1 MVTTLL
7 RLLSL
12 PFRIVWAVV
21 YFILQIPF
29 AIANVFFFVT
39 SRFFG
44 LIFTLALK
52 WPLKTF
58 WYLRVVT
65 IPVVLITIAYGWIV
79 ENKPELAKRIGLK
92 SLRLESSAASEES
105 TKKDE

>member
-1 MVTTLL
+1 MVTPLL

-29 AIANVFFFVT
+29 AIANVLFFVT
-39 SRFFG
+39 SRVFG

-65 IPVVLITIAYGWIV
+65 IPVLLITIAYGWIV